1 MRPRNFKDM
10 YTKWKAK
17 FDPDTI
23 SARFDQVKDIA
34 AERYEYAMSYVA
46 TVVDNVKALLN
57 NLGVPAAQQ
66 GPYIALA
73 ERLVRY
79 SFKHG
84 GATLQSLASGLKAE
98 FVAAYGIDPTVAD
111 EVIKLVLGNAP
122 PY

>member
-1 MRPRNFKDM
+1 MRPRSFKDM

-23 SARFDQVKDIA
+23 AARFEQVKDIA
-34 AERYEYAMSYVA
+34 VERYEYAVSYVA

-57 NLGVPAAQQ
+57 NLDVPAAQQ

-73 ERLVRY
+73 ERLVKY

-84 GATLQSLASGLKAE
+84 GPTLQRLAAGLKAE
-98 FVAAYGIDPTVAD
+98 FVSAYGIDPTIAD
-111 EVIKLVLGNAP
+111 EVIKLVLGSAP
-122 PY
+122 AY

>member
-1 MRPRNFKDM
+1 MRPRTFGDM
-10 YTKWKAK
+10 YRKWKAK

-23 SARFDQVKDIA
+23 AARFEQVKDIA
-34 AERYEYAMSYVA
+34 AERYEYAVSYIA

-57 NLGVPAAQQ
+57 NLDVPPAQQ

-73 ERLVRY
+73 QRLVKY

-84 GATLQSLASGLKAE
+84 GATLQRLASGLKSE
-98 FVAAYGIDPTVAD
+98 FVTAYGLDPTIVD
-111 EVIKLVLGNAP
+111 KVIELVLGSTP